1 MYYKWNKRV
10 HLHDNTYKIV
20 VLFVFLKEGGW
31 INSEKNHHVF
41 DKTQFAWCLISSIFY
56 KKDNICQV
64 EE

>member
-1 MYYKWNKRV
+1 MLSIHSRI

-41 DKTQFAWCLISSIFY
+41 DKAQFA
-56 KKDNICQV
+56 
-64 EE
+64 